1 MKIGIVSN
9 KTGLGIH
16 TIRFY
21 EKQGLIKK
29 PEKDESGH
37 REYKEKDIELLN
49 WISCMKTSG
58 MPLNKIKEYTKAF
71 YTENGL
77 ACIALL
83 EEHLDKLLTQQEK
96 IKHYIDVTKNKILS
110 FKSS

>member
-1 MKIGIVSN
+1 MKIGIISSR
-9 KTGLGIH
+9 TGLGIH
-16 TIRFY
+16 TIRYY

-29 PEKDESGH
+29 PEKDQSGH
-37 REYKEKDIELLN
+37 RAYKENDIELLN

-58 MPLNKIKEYTKAF
+58 MSLNKIKEYTKAF
-71 YTENGL
+71 YTEDEL

-83 EEHLDKLLTQQEK
+83 QEHLDKLLTQQENVT
-96 IKHYIDVTKNKILS
+96 HYIDVTKNKILN